1 MKQHLNLHIKEMY
14 AAFVSG
20 FSGANTTA
28 HLSKQACDV
37 YALGALAAKQSVP
50 DYTVSTQIYIESQ
63 TNNPVTV
70 KDVITSLEACLKID
84 PNSTICLEEF
94 SVLCKYKLQSN
105 HQAAA
110 ATVLYDKLVKACE
123 ERQQELESQIE
134 GMPVSAAGEA
144 SIAALE
150 LRELKNLR
158 IQWSAALRGSL
169 HTHIYCEPGKAPI
182 L

>member
-1 MKQHLNLHIKEMY
+1 MKQHLNLPIKEMY

-70 KDVITSLEACLKID
+70 KDVITSLEACRKID
-84 PNSTICLEEF
+84 PNSTICEF

-182 L
+182 I